1 MNVKDLVSV
10 YNQYYSHS
18 SLRVFF
24 VSGHSDEIEEI
35 TDFDRNDQHTP
46 QTFGIYVIL
55 SRTESQLI
63 KLVSLNFEDLGIVEI
78 SLNDLGDEI
87 KHDWTSY
94 LKKVISYLKQAG
106 YRINRGMDILIYSN
120 LPNEVG
126 LSSTRLIEALTGT
139 MLKTLY
145 E

>member
-10 YNQYYSHS
+10 YNQYYNHS
-18 SLRVFF
+18 NLRIFF
-24 VSGHSDEIEEI
+24 VSGHNNQIEEI
-35 TDFDRNDQHTP
+35 TGNEENGSRQ
-46 QTFGIYVIL
+46 FGIYVIL
-55 SRTESQLI
+55 SRTEAQLI
-63 KLVSLNFEDLGIVEI
+63 KLVSLNFEDLGIIEVT
-78 SLNDLGDEI
+78 LNDVEDPI

-120 LPNEVG
+120 LPNEIG
-126 LSSTRLIEALTGT
+126 LSSSRTIEALTST

>member
-10 YNQYYSHS
+10 YNQYYNHS
-18 SLRVFF
+18 SLRIFF
-24 VSGHSDEIEEI
+24 LSGHNGQIEEI
-35 TDFDRNDQHTP
+35 TGNEENGSRQ
-46 QTFGIYVIL
+46 FGIYVIL
-55 SRTESQLI
+55 SRTEAQLI
-63 KLVSLNFEDLGIVEI
+63 KLVSLNFEDLGIIEVT
-78 SLNDLGDEI
+78 LNDVEDQI

-120 LPNEVG
+120 LPNEIG
-126 LSSTRLIEALTGT
+126 LSSSRTIEALTST
-139 MLKTLY
+139 MIKTLY

>member
-10 YNQYYSHS
+10 YNQYYNHS
-18 SLRVFF
+18 NLRIFF
-24 VSGHSDEIEEI
+24 VSGHNNQIEEI
-35 TDFDRNDQHTP
+35 TENEENGSRQ
-46 QTFGIYVIL
+46 FGIYVIL
-55 SRTESQLI
+55 SRTEAQLI
-63 KLVSLNFEDLGIVEI
+63 KLVSLNFEDLGIIEVT
-78 SLNDLGDEI
+78 LNDVEDQI

-120 LPNEVG
+120 LPNEIG
-126 LSSTRLIEALTGT
+126 LSSSRTIEALTST